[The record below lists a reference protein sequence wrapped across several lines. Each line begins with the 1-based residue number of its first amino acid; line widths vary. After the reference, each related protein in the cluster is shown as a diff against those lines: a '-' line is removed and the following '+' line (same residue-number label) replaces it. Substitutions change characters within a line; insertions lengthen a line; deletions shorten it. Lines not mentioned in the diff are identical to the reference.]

1 MSTERSYLLKQILVD
16 TRNLSVEEKSVSR
29 LGLLGKGIAI
39 AAFAVEITKKMEY
52 CVEYHDFSEILK
64 IFLLM
69 VQKNIWSKLLRT
81 IFFFFFFYY
90 LYFYV
95 LPGY

>member
-29 LGLLGKGIAI
+29 LGLLGKKIAI

-69 VQKNIWSKLLRT
+69 VQKNI
-81 IFFFFFFYY
+81 
-90 LYFYV
+90 
-95 LPGY
+95 

>member
-81 IFFFFFFYY
+81 IFFFF
-90 LYFYV
+90 LAYFSFDV
-95 LPGY
+95 CPGY